1 MPHTLA
7 DKVAIVTGATSGI
20 GEAATVALSTLGA
33 KVLACGR
40 REDRLQALAGRLKKR
55 GNEITTTVT
64 DITDETAVREMMD
77 TCIKHYG
84 SIDILVNNAGVM
96 LLGPVLDADTEDWRR
111 MIHTNVL
118 GLMYATHAVLPH
130 MVKQSSGHIVQISS
144 VAGRTTR
151 SDSAVYNASKW
162 AVNAFTEAL
171 RQEVYQHHV
180 RTTLI
185 EPGIVAT
192 ELREHITHQETRKN
206 IEDWAGSVRQLQPE
220 DIAAAI
226 VFALTQADHV
236 DVNEV
241 LVRPTDQEG

>member
-151 SDSAVYNASKW
+151 SDSAVYNA
-162 AVNAFTEAL
+162 
-171 RQEVYQHHV
+171 R
-180 RTTLI
+180 
-185 EPGIVAT
+185 
-192 ELREHITHQETRKN
+192 
-206 IEDWAGSVRQLQPE
+206 
-220 DIAAAI
+220 
-226 VFALTQADHV
+226 
-236 DVNEV
+236 
-241 LVRPTDQEG
+241 